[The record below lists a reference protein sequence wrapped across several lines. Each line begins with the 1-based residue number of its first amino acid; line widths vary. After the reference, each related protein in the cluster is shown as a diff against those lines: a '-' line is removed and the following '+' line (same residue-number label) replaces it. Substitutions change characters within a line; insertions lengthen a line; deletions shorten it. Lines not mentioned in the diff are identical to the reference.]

1 VSIERETRL
10 PASDSYPVRFASWPR
25 TMFTATALMNPVR
38 TEFGMN
44 RTSLPIR
51 SRPRVSITSP
61 VITERVNSALAAS
74 GPVVTT
80 GTSAMITA
88 IAPVAWT
95 VMNNELVAS
104 APATVPKR

>member
-1 VSIERETRL
+1 
-10 PASDSYPVRFASWPR
+10 
-25 TMFTATALMNPVR
+25 MNPVR
-38 TEFGMN
+38 TAFGMN
-44 RTSLPIR
+44 RTSLPNW
-51 SRPRVSITSP
+51 SRPSASITSP

-95 VMNNELVAS
+95 VMNTELVAS